1 MPNAVTLSLWLNTT
15 PPLLA
20 SVAAGLSRAG
30 SSASSPATASSRA
43 SPAILTAEENAM
55 SQSHLVV
62 DFPIKGPAIAKAL
75 PEELPP
81 LTSGIQH

>member
-1 MPNAVTLSLWLNTT
+1 MRRIPNAVMLSLWLNAM

-20 SVAAGLSRAG
+20 SVAVGAVAGEVIGKFAG
-30 SSASSPATASSRA
+30 HRVDRT
-43 SPAILTAEENAM
+43 SPAILTAKENAM

-75 PEELPP
+75 PGDCPR
-81 LTSGIQH
+81 